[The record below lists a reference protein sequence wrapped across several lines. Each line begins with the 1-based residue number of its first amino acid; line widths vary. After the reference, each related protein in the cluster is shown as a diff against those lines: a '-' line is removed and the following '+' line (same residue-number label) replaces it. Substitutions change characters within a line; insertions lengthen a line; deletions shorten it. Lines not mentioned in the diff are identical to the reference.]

1 MYFPIYCPSKVGSS
15 IFQCLSPSPSI
26 CLEERRL
33 NIFLIKLLPPKQSS
47 FNEHHRINS
56 IYRRILININ
66 RLIKK
71 IIYINSPVSSFETC
85 PDLSKI
91 SQICFFSWML
101 HLLWISYYFVISVLW
116 KNRFFRFVIF
126 KMIRLTP
133 SRLIDPRQTNF
144 ELTHKKK
151 ICLCIVCL
159 NWNVQQFPCNWNCF
173 SLLSKFFI
181 NWHVVLLLNTSR
193 NWFHVYLLLSKETHP
208 HTLTIKTL
216 QTFLL
221 VWNLLK
227 DISSKLIKN
236 VCFFFLYYEI

>member
-71 IIYINSPVSSFETC
+71 IIYINSTVSSFETW

-116 KNRFFRFVIF
+116 KNRFYRFVIF

-133 SRLIDPRQTNF
+133 SRLSDPRQTNF
-144 ELTHKKK
+144 ELTHKIRYVNVLYVK
-151 ICLCIVCL
+151 IEMFNNFLVIKIVLAYSIILTFCITIEHFPELISCLPSP
-159 NWNVQQFPCNWNCF
+159 FDR
-173 SLLSKFFI
+173 
-181 NWHVVLLLNTSR
+181 NTSAYF
-193 NWFHVYLLLSKETHP
+193 NY
-208 HTLTIKTL
+208 IKIL
-216 QTFLL
+216 QSFLM

-227 DISSKLIKN
+227 DISSKL
-236 VCFFFLYYEI
+236 